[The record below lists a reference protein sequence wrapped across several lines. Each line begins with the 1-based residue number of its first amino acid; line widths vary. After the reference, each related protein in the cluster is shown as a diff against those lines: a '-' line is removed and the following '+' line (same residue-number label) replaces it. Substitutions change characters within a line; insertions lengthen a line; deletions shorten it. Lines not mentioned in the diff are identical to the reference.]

1 MIISK
6 VTKSQGFA
14 LSLEDG
20 FLEKPQW
27 GGGGGQIDLPAVSG
41 LIRYYLQI
49 L

>member
-6 VTKSQGFA
+6 VTKNQGFA
-14 LSLEDG
+14 LSLKDG

-27 GGGGGQIDLPAVSG
+27 GRGGQIDLPAVSG